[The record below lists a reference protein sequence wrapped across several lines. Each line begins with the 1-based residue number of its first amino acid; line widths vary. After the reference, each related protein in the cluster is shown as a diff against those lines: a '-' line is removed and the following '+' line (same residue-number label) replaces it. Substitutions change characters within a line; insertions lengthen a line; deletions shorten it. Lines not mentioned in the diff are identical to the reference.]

1 MSLFF
6 IGIVEMVI
14 VALWTRA
21 VTKAN
26 VALTGL
32 VTAVNIFIWYYVVGQ
47 VVENLHNWRMIV
59 PYGVGCAIGSMI
71 GAVDLKKY
79 FASVVTRTER
89 NEL

>member
-26 VALTGL
+26 VVLTGL
-32 VTAVNIFIWYYVVGQ
+32 VTGINIFIWYYVVGQ
-47 VVENLHNWRMIV
+47 VIDNLHNWRMIV
-59 PYGVGCAIGSMI
+59 PYGIGCAIGSMI
-71 GAVDLKKY
+71 GAIDLKNY
-79 FASVVTRTER
+79 FASAAPRTER